1 MASVPCVAAEFVHR
15 TTATRG
21 RHPDYRRG
29 SERATLHPDT
39 DMTSA
44 QPAPA
49 ISFERV
55 AKAYEGEGALAG
67 VSLEVAAGQFVAVV
81 GPSGAGKTTLLRLIN
96 RLAEASEG
104 VVRVEGED
112 VRGVDPVALRRR
124 LGYVFQN
131 IGLFPH
137 LTVAE
142 NIAITP
148 RLLGWDA
155 ARRAARVDELIE
167 LVRLDRARHRDR
179 FPHQL
184 SGGERQRVGV
194 ARALAARPR
203 IVLMDEPFGALD
215 PLTRDAVGQD
225 VRRLHDALGLTT
237 VMITHDTLEAVLLAD
252 RILVMRGGA
261 VIADGSPRAL
271 MGEDADPYVRELMQT
286 PRRQAE
292 RLRALTTG
300 QTSEGPGA

>member
-1 MASVPCVAAEFVHR
+1 MTAA
-15 TTATRG
+15 T
-21 RHPDYRRG
+21 P
-29 SERATLHPDT
+29 
-39 DMTSA
+39 
-44 QPAPA
+44 QPA

-55 AKAYEGEGALAG
+55 AKAY
-67 VSLEVAAGQFVAVV
+67 AGQQRALRGISLAVPEREFLAIV
-81 GPSGAGKTTLLRLIN
+81 GPSGSGKTTLLRLIN
-96 RLAEASEG
+96 RLAEATEG
-104 VVRVEGED
+104 TVRVEGAD
-112 VRGVDPVALRRR
+112 VRTVDPVELRRR

-137 LTVAE
+137 MTVAE

-148 RLLGWDA
+148 RLLGWSEA
-155 ARRAARVDELIE
+155 ERAARVDELID

-179 FPHQL
+179 YPHQL

-215 PLTRDAVGQD
+215 PLTRDAIGQD
-225 VRRLHDALGLTT
+225 VRRLHDTLGLTT

-252 RILVMRGGA
+252 RIVVVRDGE
-261 VIADGSPRAL
+261 VIADGAPRAL
-271 MGEDADPYVRELMQT
+271 MTDDADPYVRELMQT

-292 RLRALTTG
+292 RLHALMTG
-300 QTSEGPGA
+300 PRP